1 MSDNIVPPESS
12 PSRPVADIQQEAL
25 RIIKHADAA
34 GIQLRLLG
42 GVAIALHCPST
53 TSDERLRRAYKDI
66 DCVTLAKWGAKTRAL
81 FENLGYTGSKTFNAL
96 HGHQRL
102 LFWEEEHER
111 QVDIFIDK
119 MQMCHTID
127 FRDRLSLDPRT
138 LSLSD
143 LLLTKLQIV
152 EINEKD
158 ILDVMALF
166 CDHDIVTHEPGMNAD
181 YIAGLTAH
189 DWGLQK
195 TLELNLQKIRQVA
208 LEQSFPEHV
217 AQRIDALLATIA
229 AHPKSLGWKARAL
242 VGERVQWYE
251 LPEETRR

>member
-1 MSDNIVPPESS
+1 
-12 PSRPVADIQQEAL
+12 
-25 RIIKHADAA
+25 
-34 GIQLRLLG
+34 
-42 GVAIALHCPST
+42 
-53 TSDERLRRAYKDI
+53 
-66 DCVTLAKWGAKTRAL
+66 
-81 FENLGYTGSKTFNAL
+81 
-96 HGHQRL
+96 
-102 LFWEEEHER
+102 EEEHER

-119 MQMCHTID
+119 MHMCHTID
-127 FRDRLSLDPRT
+127 FRERLSLDPRT

-158 ILDVMALF
+158 ILDVIALL
-166 CDHDIVTHEPGMNAD
+166 CDHEIVTREPGIDAG

-217 AQRIDALLATIA
+217 VQRIDALLAVLA
-229 AHPKSLGWKARAL
+229 ARPKSLGWKARAL